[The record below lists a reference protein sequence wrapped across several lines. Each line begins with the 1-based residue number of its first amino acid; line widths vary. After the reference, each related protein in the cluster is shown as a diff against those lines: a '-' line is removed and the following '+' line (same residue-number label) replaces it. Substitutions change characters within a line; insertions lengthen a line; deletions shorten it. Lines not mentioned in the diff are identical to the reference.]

1 MTSVLYMAWRY
12 LRYHWIKTL
21 VLLASISLVLF
32 LWLGSL
38 PGRKA
43 AQRNHPQAQAINLL
57 GWVGLAFGG
66 VGWVV
71 ALTWAH
77 MKPIFAPIEAA
88 PAAGTAAAPETAK
101 EDAS

>member
-1 MTSVLYMAWRY
+1 MSMTLPSFFIIV
-12 LRYHWIKTL
+12 TL
-21 VLLASISLVLF
+21 GFISLVLF

-77 MKPIFAPIEAA
+77 MKPIFAPIEHA
-88 PAAGTAAAPETAK
+88 PAANKAVAPDAQT